1 MEQPT
6 HRSRELLSPPSRA
19 WMIVTLLGA
28 LALDLIPR
36 PWTTVWG
43 PEATLMTLTFW
54 ALRSPAWTGFGLTLL
69 VSIALDVGR
78 GAVLGQTALAAI
90 WVVWGAQK
98 WRSRVLWF
106 GPFGQAVHLVW
117 LWAGALAV
125 QVAVRWLVVG
135 DGIFAYG
142 YLLSP
147 LWMALVWPIW
157 YALLLWPQRWRAEL
171 PKHRV

>member
-1 MEQPT
+1 
-6 HRSRELLSPPSRA
+6 
-19 WMIVTLLGA
+19 MIVTLLGA

-54 ALRSPAWTGFGLTLL
+54 ALRAPAWTGFGLTLL

-98 WRSRVLWF
+98 WRSAFRSN
-106 GPFGQAVHLVW
+106 
-117 LWAGALAV
+117 
-125 QVAVRWLVVG
+125 
-135 DGIFAYG
+135 
-142 YLLSP
+142 SP
-147 LWMALVWPIW
+147 TSIRGRRRCVCSTPASATAPS
-157 YALLLWPQRWRAEL
+157 
-171 PKHRV
+171 